1 MLDNKDKLYVLKGSK
16 MSLYR
21 KFFKIYFD
29 WSDLLTR
36 MITIDGEN
44 FEVRNRNKKI
54 QFFWNTLWS
63 KNFSPLQRIS
73 EDILIKLLIPVQTL
87 SARG

>member
-1 MLDNKDKLYVLKGSK
+1 MLENKEKLYVLKGSK

-29 WSDLLTR
+29 WSDLFTR

-44 FEVRNRNKKI
+44 FKIRNRNKKI
-54 QFFWNTLWS
+54 QFFWNTL
-63 KNFSPLQRIS
+63 
-73 EDILIKLLIPVQTL
+73 
-87 SARG
+87 